1 MNTKVEHF
9 TRGFFW
15 FGYAVFL
22 SASIPHLA
30 AYFRHFDP
38 STPSTIENTFY
49 WTIAV
54 LLAVVIDV
62 SDVLVSIAVV
72 RAQANGAKV
81 HDVFGFWLFILLIM
95 SLSWFFNWQY
105 NVVFGTND
113 FHTVDQNVIW
123 GSVTVGQINPVI
135 GSAFQLL
142 LLVYTGMAHK
152 FAQKPKVLSL
162 QELEQQ
168 AREAEQR
175 AEYQARIDA
184 VKKAQ
189 RAESRQNFF
198 EDLRQTRKEVTA
210 LVKGEDEVP
219 LNGPIDEESSEQES
233 EIHDR
238 MNDDTLEEYTDIDP
252 MNEESIAVSETGGSE
267 PSKASRN
274 GPTRR
279 VYVSL
284 EEAVEL
290 LQYDLSY
297 VKSLR
302 TKGVLKT
309 AGRNSDL
316 ISLASIKAL
325 LSKKQMTVK
334 KQGKDEEIP
343 AGTAGSE
350 PVNNPSMQEV
360 EAHVTEP
367 LTHMNAEG
375 MIKAT
380 LTAMREQPGITDEA
394 LMARLGLKRP
404 ASARFWKVKAQSL
417 LDQEQQLEE
426 YVPTEA
432 R

>member
-38 STPSTIENTFY
+38 STPNAIENTFY

-62 SDVLVSIAVV
+62 SDVLVSIAVM
-72 RAQANGAKV
+72 RAQANGAKFR
-81 HDVFGFWLFILLIM
+81 DTFGFWLFILLIM
-95 SLSWFFNWQY
+95 SLSCSFNWQY

-198 EDLRQTRKEVTA
+198 ETLRQTKKEVTA
-210 LVKGEDEVP
+210 MV
-219 LNGPIDEESSEQES
+219 
-233 EIHDR
+233 
-238 MNDDTLEEYTDIDP
+238 
-252 MNEESIAVSETGGSE
+252 
-267 PSKASRN
+267 
-274 GPTRR
+274 
-279 VYVSL
+279 
-284 EEAVEL
+284 
-290 LQYDLSY
+290 
-297 VKSLR
+297 
-302 TKGVLKT
+302 
-309 AGRNSDL
+309 GR
-316 ISLASIKAL
+316 
-325 LSKKQMTVK
+325 
-334 KQGKDEEIP
+334 G
-343 AGTAGSE
+343 
-350 PVNNPSMQEV
+350 
-360 EAHVTEP
+360 
-367 LTHMNAEG
+367 
-375 MIKAT
+375 
-380 LTAMREQPGITDEA
+380 
-394 LMARLGLKRP
+394 
-404 ASARFWKVKAQSL
+404 
-417 LDQEQQLEE
+417 
-426 YVPTEA
+426 
-432 R
+432 